1 VVIGLSEKYVLLIF
15 YSQKIVCNHNNKISK
30 TIFMIQLP
38 NFVFSHLIEK
48 NHIGKTRTL
57 IVGENY
63 PGENY
68 ASSYFYRS
76 IPTCPGG
83 PAIGAAS
90 AFFTN
95 LCNVLLIPNTI
106 HPGVILT
113 EYERLNK
120 FLDSGFL
127 LIDAQKNLEPAIRP
141 ANLTPNEISNLIRTI
156 LFINPKNIMFLTN
169 NNIPVI
175 NLLSAHHLFPSIA
188 DKIMTNHLTGTQVFA
203 FPSPPANPNHFVN
216 QINHARNYYFI

>member
-1 VVIGLSEKYVLLIF
+1 
-15 YSQKIVCNHNNKISK
+15 
-30 TIFMIQLP
+30 MIQLP

-48 NHIGKTRTL
+48 KYIGKTRTL

-83 PAIGAAS
+83 PAKGAPS
-90 AFFTN
+90 AFFSN
-95 LCNVLLIPNTI
+95 LCNVLLIPNTNLT
-106 HPGVILT
+106 GGNLT

-127 LIDAQKNLEPAIRP
+127 LIDSQENLKP
-141 ANLTPNEISNLIRTI
+141 ANRPPILTPNEISNLIRTI

-169 NNIPVI
+169 NNKPVI
-175 NLLSAHHLFPSIA
+175 ELLSEHDLFPSIA

-203 FPSPPANPNHFVN
+203 FPSAPANPNHFVN